1 MSAELLMLIGGITA
15 FVLTV
20 QWVRTRSLRE
30 KYAVNWILVAVLLLV
45 CGLFPG
51 LIMRFADESHLSYP
65 AAVLFVALGTIYL
78 FAFSVS
84 LSLSGQYRRN
94 ARLTQELALLE
105 NRLRRLEAELGT
117 REDDQHAGSNAG

>member
-1 MSAELLMLIGGITA
+1 MSAELLMLMGGISA
-15 FVLTV
+15 SLLTI
-20 QWVRTRSLRE
+20 QWVRTRTLRE
-30 KYAVNWILVAVLLLV
+30 KYAVNWILVAILLLI

-65 AAVLFVALGTIYL
+65 AAVLFVALGAIYA

-84 LSLSGQYRRN
+84 VSLSGQYRRN

-105 NRLRRLEAELGT
+105 HRLRRLEAELGT
-117 REDDQHAGSNAG
+117 RRDGRHAGSSAD